1 MIWNLRTARRPSL
14 NRHFSGWWDFVKCNW
29 WERFH
34 ETSFWLWEGV
44 FLTLDLHTKRFP
56 HQRSSWKNNL
66 QEHFTIPHIGK
77 RQMRA
82 IAAKFDFLNP
92 WSVPGSSNLVNMW
105 ECDGMCPMIL
115 RSWQGNYGAL
125 ELCTLPGVDGGGAK
139 GLFQKSHAGLPNPL
153 DNLILSIPWNVHHI
167 SIHIHQTF
175 HKSRE
180 KHHTVQCFA
189 LRLPHDGFANV
200 GGNEQGNTRAE
211 AVALADSSDSSVC
224 FITKNKTR
232 GNLWVEALGHQHVKS
247 SWSSSKPKTTNLR
260 LPCLTY
266 SISVPSATAHLTC
279 SETGDLKCCQLP
291 FGTRRCSKNLLQ
303 HSQAASPCIPNKS
316 ASDGSRNTGLRDTRM
331 VSLTLRLKN
340 IQFTFWANFNHSTN
354 EIIVRKGTNLSI
366 LQRLENIIKFWFHDE
381 FTESL
386 PGR

>member
-1 MIWNLRTARRPSL
+1 
-14 NRHFSGWWDFVKCNW
+14 
-29 WERFH
+29 
-34 ETSFWLWEGV
+34 
-44 FLTLDLHTKRFP
+44 
-56 HQRSSWKNNL
+56 
-66 QEHFTIPHIGK
+66 
-77 RQMRA
+77 
-82 IAAKFDFLNP
+82 
-92 WSVPGSSNLVNMW
+92 
-105 ECDGMCPMIL
+105 MIL

-153 DNLILSIPWNVHHI
+153 DNLILSYPSNVRHI

-189 LRLPHDGFANV
+189 PRLPHDGFANV

-224 FITKNKTR
+224 FITKKKTW

-291 FGTRRCSKNLLQ
+291 FGTRRCSKNVLH

-354 EIIVRKGTNLSI
+354 EIIVRKGINLSI
-366 LQRLENIIKFWFHDE
+366 LHVWKTSSSFDFMMTSPSLCLATAATGNLWKVRWCLHSTSDGKTIR
-381 FTESL
+381 L
-386 PGR
+386 PGPEQNRYDSSKEKLPQPNFLGNACGGWGSCHWIGTHVGPSIWTCDMVTCWSGGMSCKDFLWTSLVPNQH